1 PLRPMRPD
9 GPAIRE
15 ILNTYDSLPTSGA
28 LVIGD
33 KGKVFSPDDYGAQF
47 LVCMNGKNDYVA
59 GDKDEACNAVPQT
72 IPRSPGHMQEWFRMM
87 KDGTPAYSN
96 FDIAAYL
103 AEVILLGCV
112 AVRVGEGRRIEWDGP
127 NMSSPSTPEAAQF
140 VKRENRS
147 GWES

>member
-1 PLRPMRPD
+1 RPYAETYAKTTRIRFEFPEREGLPPAKFWWYDGNPDDPLRPMRPD

-59 GDKDEACNAVPQT
+59 GDKDE
-72 IPRSPGHMQEWFRMM
+72 
-87 KDGTPAYSN
+87 
-96 FDIAAYL
+96 
-103 AEVILLGCV
+103 
-112 AVRVGEGRRIEWDGP
+112 
-127 NMSSPSTPEAAQF
+127 
-140 VKRENRS
+140 
-147 GWES
+147 